1 MNGCDCS
8 QRVYFG
14 SSYYSDFLWKSPSLN
29 YLVVI
34 VYLSN
39 RHFMLFLHRKGQ
51 WVVFWLGS
59 VFWLSDLYVNDLWQ
73 QLLYARSLLV
83 DWGSQWALKTSPKWK
98 KFVGWW
104 GTYWALVEWS
114 MSSRRS
120 SRSQEVCWQI
130 MSSTSS
136 AKSSQLQP
144 IWWSIREWELPTARR
159 SLGIQWPLIFGWVV
173 PEILL
178 RSFLDLHVV
187 SPKST
192 STPFKISLH
201 QVTDP
206 SLQLWLT

>member
-1 MNGCDCS
+1 MNSTLWVPSETRDQKAWKLRKKPIIQVNGCDCS

-104 GTYWALVEWS
+104 GTYWAL
-114 MSSRRS
+114 
-120 SRSQEVCWQI
+120 
-130 MSSTSS
+130 
-136 AKSSQLQP
+136 
-144 IWWSIREWELPTARR
+144 IRAPDCSKLN
-159 SLGIQWPLIFGWVV
+159 GQWALIGAQDCKRFVGKLW
-173 PEILL
+173 IKRALL
-178 RSFLDLHVV
+178 RAPNCNQFDGQSGNESSLLQEDL
-187 SPKST
+187 
-192 STPFKISLH
+192 
-201 QVTDP
+201 
-206 SLQLWLT
+206 W